1 MLDFLLLIL
10 FTFVSLCPYNAAS
23 TKYPYP
29 VSAFFQK
36 NVRIPWKALYK
47 REKQRKKPLQKRQ
60 EKGVPRGK
68 ILRSTAVCHNKNMQS
83 ATSLVPIKIS
93 IVIIRLSQPGGKD
106 SEYCLSRSIFCART
120 AALHSR
126 HDAICLSGMR
136 LPASMSPYL
145 ITDQLPFS
153 SSASADIVST
163 QSPELR

>member
-1 MLDFLLLIL
+1 MALIKCPECGKEISDTCDVCIHCGYKL
-10 FTFVSLCPYNAAS
+10 QTKKKSSL
-23 TKYPYP
+23 K
-29 VSAFFQK
+29 
-36 NVRIPWKALYK
+36 WKWDK
-47 REKQRKKPLQKRQ
+47 
-60 EKGVPRGK
+60 
-68 ILRSTAVCHNKNMQS
+68 
-83 ATSLVPIKIS
+83 KIS
-93 IVIIRLSQPGGKD
+93 IVIIRLSQPGGKE

>member
-1 MLDFLLLIL
+1 MLIL

-23 TKYPYP
+23 AKYPYP

-36 NVRIPWKALYK
+36 MFADRGKPCIKGKNRG
-47 REKQRKKPLQKRQ
+47 KKPLQKRQ

-68 ILRSTAVCHNKNMQS
+68 FPRSTAVCHNKNMQS

-120 AALHSR
+120 AALRIR

-136 LPASMSPYL
+136 LPASISPYL

>member
-1 MLDFLLLIL
+1 M
-10 FTFVSLCPYNAAS
+10 
-23 TKYPYP
+23 K
-29 VSAFFQK
+29 
-36 NVRIPWKALYK
+36 
-47 REKQRKKPLQKRQ
+47 
-60 EKGVPRGK
+60 
-68 ILRSTAVCHNKNMQS
+68 S

-106 SEYCLSRSIFCART
+106 SEYCLSRNIFCART
-120 AALHSR
+120 TALHSR

>member
-36 NVRIPWKALYK
+36 NVCRPWKALHK
-47 REKQRKKPLQKRQ
+47 RENRGKKPLQKRQ

-68 ILRSTAVCHNKNMQS
+68 IPRSTAVCHNKNMQS

-93 IVIIRLSQPGGKD
+93 IVIIRLSQPEGKE
-106 SEYCLSRSIFCART
+106 SEYCLSRSIFYAQTT
-120 AALHSR
+120 AQHSR
-126 HDAICLSGMR
+126 HDAICLSDMR